1 VARLRVECVRLG
13 IRSVTVQRG
22 TARIVGLDLRESQK
36 VRLRRLAP
44 RAVAKDD
51 GEVVVPL
58 PVPAT
63 DVATALV
70 DLLAELIPAD
80 AVLASAAP

>member
-1 VARLRVECVRLG
+1 VARLRVECARLG

-44 RAVAKDD
+44 RAMAKDD

-58 PVPAT
+58 SVPAR

-70 DLLAELIPAD
+70 DLLAELIPAE